1 MLSSVSPVAPQL
13 PAAVTNELNQYATAL
28 RTDQNGV
35 PVLLRSICEQLNI
48 RVRRHSEV
56 PNGKAYLAWDRQ
68 TQTAPTI
75 LLPLRGNARWD
86 RFCAAHELGHY
97 FLVSRYDWIPE
108 GSKAYW
114 QTELLCDHFA
124 RKLLLPDD
132 QLPAW
137 LGEPRDATDYL
148 TKCDEIAATTITPW
162 REVATAIAEALPVVF
177 FGIEPSERPGGLRVV
192 SSSLPNR
199 TGYRA
204 ELAAESE
211 LVHLLNLSR
220 ERAAANGSRD
230 DIKLNVRL
238 FSDTRLDRPLNK
250 IGVAELTARI
260 WPQGKRIKIAAVS
273 QSA

>member
-1 MLSSVSPVAPQL
+1 VLSSESALAPELPVAV
-13 PAAVTNELNQYATAL
+13 ASELNQYAAAL
-28 RTDQNGV
+28 RTDQDGV
-35 PVLLRSICEQLNI
+35 PVLLRSICKQLDI

-68 TQTAPTI
+68 TESAPTI
-75 LLPLRGNARWD
+75 LLPLNGNARWD

-137 LGEPRDATDYL
+137 LGEPREAADYL
-148 TKCDEIAATTITPW
+148 TKCDKIAATTITPW
-162 REVATAIAEALPVVF
+162 REVATAIAEVLPVVF
-177 FGIEPSERPGGLRVV
+177 FGIEPSERPGGFRVM
-192 SSSLPNR
+192 SSSLPKR
-199 TGYRA
+199 IGYRA
-204 ELAAESE
+204 EFAADSE
-211 LVHLLNLSR
+211 LVQLLNRSV
-220 ERAAANGSRD
+220 ERAAANQTRD

-238 FSDTRLDRPLNK
+238 FADTKLDRPLK
-250 IGVAELTARI
+250 KMGVAELTARI
-260 WPQGKRIKIAAVS
+260 WPQGTRIKIATIP
-273 QSA
+273 QSF